1 MSTDKK
7 RKKRAATPALNH
19 RQKKRLQE
27 LKRRRNRVLVLLL
40 VVILSLVIAGY
51 LLVSKLGSL
60 MRPKADQTTLSVD
73 SKGKIRLEEVID
85 LSETDG
91 NKGDLKDFVKSAI
104 DKYNAKSK
112 KDVRLLRFGN
122 VDGKA
127 YVETEYPD
135 DETYQKFT
143 GYQIFSG
150 SIKEARKEG
159 YTFSDALLNV
169 KDGIAKDGDYADN
182 ASVQAEDDLKV
193 LILRENIRVKVDGE
207 IVYVSSAST
216 RLESEN
222 IVKISPADGNV
233 DASELVYIIYK

>member
-1 MSTDKK
+1 MLFRS
-7 RKKRAATPALNH
+7 
-19 RQKKRLQE
+19 
-27 LKRRRNRVLVLLL
+27 
-40 VVILSLVIAGY
+40 
-51 LLVSKLGSL
+51 
-60 MRPKADQTTLSVD
+60 
-73 SKGKIRLEEVID
+73 
-85 LSETDG
+85 
-91 NKGDLKDFVKSAI
+91 
-104 DKYNAKSK
+104 
-112 KDVRLLRFGN
+112 
-122 VDGKA
+122 KA

>member
-1 MSTDKK
+1 M
-7 RKKRAATPALNH
+7 
-19 RQKKRLQE
+19 
-27 LKRRRNRVLVLLL
+27 
-40 VVILSLVIAGY
+40 
-51 LLVSKLGSL
+51 
-60 MRPKADQTTLSVD
+60 
-73 SKGKIRLEEVID
+73 
-85 LSETDG
+85 
-91 NKGDLKDFVKSAI
+91 KSAI